1 MTYCEYKILNPFKS
15 QILVLGVEKVGKKF
29 VVYHC
34 YLFVILSIKQ
44 YILVGYI

>member
-1 MTYCEYKILNPFKS
+1 MSNEFLNPSKS

-34 YLFVILSIKQ
+34 YLFVILSIKH
-44 YILVGYI
+44 YILIGYT